1 MYTEYNSNNVN
12 NDFNNNYNN
21 NNDFNNNSNN
31 TNNSFNNDYNNPYE
45 PEKPNKFLSALWKIL
60 LVIIILVV
68 GFILLIQFNVISF
81 TSSVMPNAI
90 ILNQNEIG
98 IKKGKSYQLVST
110 VLPED
115 ANNKQVIWTSSD
127 PKIVSVNETTGY
139 ITGLK
144 EGSATITVK
153 TLINDVSTDCV
164 VNVTGKNVL
173 ISSINIHQKRISVAV
188 GYTYNL
194 TYSLQ
199 PSNATEN
206 NLVFSSSD
214 QSVAIIN
221 QNGVI
226 KGLKEGNAI
235 ITVATSNGKVKD
247 TTYVTVYKSGTTTV
261 VDGEPVK
268 TTVYPKSINISNND
282 ITLKVGS
289 TISVVATV
297 LPSDANQSLSWTS
310 SNSRV
315 ATVDS
320 NGLITAISP
329 GTATIVAKTVN
340 DITANIKVTVG
351 DYSVKLKSIS
361 VNTNYLVMPLGKTMQ
376 LSVLYNPKNASN
388 KTITWESSNSK
399 VVTVNS
405 SGYIKA
411 VGPGTAIIKA
421 ISADGGYTDTATIE
435 VTGSGT
441 LISASEIVFKES
453 SYLVGINGTISLNP
467 IITPSNATF
476 KAIKF
481 TSSDTSIASVD
492 ENGLVKGLKEGTV
505 NITATLTHNNL
516 KATTKVIVK
525 YIPVTSIKLNNVQA
539 EATIKKGETLS
550 ISAEILPSNASN
562 KNISFTSSDSN
573 IAKVDSNGII
583 TGISTGRTTIIAK
596 SSDGASASLVVNIV
610 N

>member
-31 TNNSFNNDYNNPYE
+31 TNNNFNNDYNNPYE

-60 LVIIILVV
+60 LVVIVLVV

-110 VLPED
+110 VLPEN

-127 PKIVSVNETTGY
+127 SKIVSVNETTGY

-188 GYTYNL
+188 GYTHNL

-315 ATVDS
+315 AIVDS

-329 GTATIVAKTVN
+329 GTAIIVAKTVN

-376 LSVLYNPKNASN
+376 LSVLYNPKTASN
-388 KTITWESSNSK
+388 KTITWKSSNSK
-399 VVTVNS
+399 VVIVNS

-421 ISADGGYTDTATIE
+421 TSADGGYTDTATIE

-441 LISASEIVFKES
+441 SISASEIVFKES
-453 SYLVGINGTISLNP
+453 SYSVGINGTISLNP
-467 IITPSNATF
+467 IITPNNTTF

-481 TSSDTSIASVD
+481 TSSDASIATVD

-516 KATTKVIVK
+516 KATTKVVVK

>member
-31 TNNSFNNDYNNPYE
+31 TNNNFNNDYNNPYE

-60 LVIIILVV
+60 LVVIVLVV

-110 VLPED
+110 VLPEN

-127 PKIVSVNETTGY
+127 SKIVSVNETTGY

-188 GYTYNL
+188 GYTHNL

-315 ATVDS
+315 AIVDS

-329 GTATIVAKTVN
+329 GTAIIVAKTVN

-376 LSVLYNPKNASN
+376 LSVLYNPKTASN
-388 KTITWESSNSK
+388 KTITWKSSNSK
-399 VVTVNS
+399 VVIVNS

-421 ISADGGYTDTATIE
+421 TSADGGYTDTATIE

-441 LISASEIVFKES
+441 LISASAIVFKES
-453 SYLVGINGTISLNP
+453 SYSVGINGTISLNP
-467 IITPSNATF
+467 IITPNNTTF

-481 TSSDTSIASVD
+481 TSSDASIATVD

-516 KATTKVIVK
+516 KATTKVVVK

>member
-1 MYTEYNSNNVN
+1 MYTEYNSSNIN

-21 NNDFNNNSNN
+21 FNNNPNN
-31 TNNSFNNDYNNPYE
+31 NFNNDYNDPYE
-45 PEKPNKFLSALWKIL
+45 SEKPNKFLSTLWKVL

-68 GFILLIQFNVISF
+68 GFILLIQLNVISF

-90 ILNQNEIG
+90 ILNQNEVG

-110 VLPED
+110 VLPEN

-127 PKIVSVNETTGY
+127 PKTVSVNETTGY

-144 EGSATITVK
+144 EGSAVVTVK

-173 ISSINIHQKRISVAV
+173 ISTINIHQKRISIAV
-188 GYTYNL
+188 GYTHNL
-194 TYSLQ
+194 TYSVQ

-206 NLVFSSSD
+206 NLVFQSSD
-214 QSVAIIN
+214 SSVAIVD

-226 KGLKEGNAI
+226 KGLKEGNCV
-235 ITVATSNGKVKD
+235 ITVATSNGLVKD
-247 TTYVTVYKSGTTTV
+247 STYVTVYKSGTTTV
-261 VDGEPVK
+261 VNGESVK

-289 TISVVATV
+289 TMSVVATV

-340 DITANIKVTVG
+340 DLTANIKVTVG
-351 DYSVKLKSIS
+351 DYSIKLKSIT
-361 VNTNYLVMPLGKTMQ
+361 VNTNYLVMPLGKSMQ
-376 LSVLYNPKNASN
+376 LSIIYNPKDASN
-388 KTITWESSNSK
+388 KTVTWESSNSK
-399 VVTVNS
+399 VITVNS

-421 ISADGGYTDTATIE
+421 TSADGGYTDTATIE

-441 LISASEIVFKES
+441 LISANEIVFKES
-453 SYLVGINGTISLNP
+453 SYLVGVNGTISLNP
-467 IITPSNATF
+467 IITPSNTTF

-481 TSSDTSIASVD
+481 TSSDTSIATVD

-516 KATTKVIVK
+516 KATTKVMVK
-525 YIPVTSIKLNNVQA
+525 YIPVTSIKLKNVQA
-539 EATIKKGETLS
+539 EVSIKKGETLTL
-550 ISAEILPSNASN
+550 SADVLPSNATN
-562 KNISFTSSDSN
+562 KNISFTSSDSS

-583 TGISTGRTTIIAK
+583 TGVSAGTTTIIAK
-596 SSDGASASLVVNIV
+596 SSDGASASLVVNIT

>member
-31 TNNSFNNDYNNPYE
+31 TNNNFNNDYNNPYE

-60 LVIIILVV
+60 LVVIVLVV
-68 GFILLIQFNVISF
+68 GFILLIQFKVISF

-188 GYTYNL
+188 GYTHNL

-329 GTATIVAKTVN
+329 GTAIIVAKTVN

-421 ISADGGYTDTATIE
+421 TSADGGYTDTATIE

-441 LISASEIVFKES
+441 SISASEIVFKES
-453 SYLVGINGTISLNP
+453 SYSVGINGTISLNP

-481 TSSDTSIASVD
+481 TSSDTSIATVD

-516 KATTKVIVK
+516 KATTKVVVK

>member
-31 TNNSFNNDYNNPYE
+31 TNNNFNNDYNNPYE

-60 LVIIILVV
+60 LVVIVLVV

-127 PKIVSVNETTGY
+127 PKTVSVNETTGY

-188 GYTYNL
+188 GYTHNL

-268 TTVYPKSINISNND
+268 TTIYPKSINISNND

-329 GTATIVAKTVN
+329 GTAIIVAKTVN

-421 ISADGGYTDTATIE
+421 TSADGGYTDTATIE

-441 LISASEIVFKES
+441 SISASEIVFKES
-453 SYLVGINGTISLNP
+453 SYSVGINGTISLNP

-481 TSSDTSIASVD
+481 TSSDTNIATVD

-516 KATTKVIVK
+516 KATTKVVVK